1 MTMTKTVT
9 KTMSCLS
16 AFQKAVAVCA
26 ISAALLGCV
35 GIDLDTQF
43 TRDEELHA
51 AIIDQSEDRFLEID
65 PLYISDEVKQYI
77 DAYIGPRDGTVAR
90 VDKLQD
96 LLYGEEF
103 LNTQYSSEQTHT
115 AMEAFYARE
124 GNCLSV
130 MNLYVAMARYA
141 GLDANFQTV
150 DVQPSWDRRGDLL
163 VLSQHINAS
172 GRISATRDYI
182 VDFTPEILLQQLTSK
197 IVSDRSA
204 RSLYFNNL
212 GVEELIDG
220 NIEEALIYFK
230 NALFLNEESSI
241 AWNNIGSTY
250 TRLGNKKLAE
260 YSYQLAFSL
269 DDSNAISINNL
280 ARFYR
285 RAGDY
290 ALAREYEKAIE
301 RFNDRNPYY
310 HFAQGSIAFGNEDFD
325 LARQSFQRAVRLKQE
340 EPDFYLALAAVY
352 TRLGDE
358 VEAQRYSDT
367 AGSILAMYDNIYQPS
382 NEKVKII
389 DSTTILRKSSP
400 GISIFAPGSRTNRR
414 RSN

>member
-1 MTMTKTVT
+1 MLKPVT
-9 KTMSCLS
+9 KTMNYLS
-16 AFQKAVAVCA
+16 ASLKAVAVSA
-26 ISAALLGCV
+26 ISAVLLGCV
-35 GIDLDTQF
+35 GIDIDTQF
-43 TRDEELHA
+43 IGDEEIQA
-51 AIIDQSEDRFLEID
+51 AIIDQTEDHFAEID
-65 PLYISDEVKQYI
+65 PLYISDEIKQYI
-77 DAYIGPRDGTVAR
+77 DAYIRLRDGEVTR

-96 LLYGEEF
+96 LLYGTDY
-103 LNTQYSSEQTHT
+103 LNIQYSSDQTHT
-115 AMEAFYARE
+115 AVEAFYARE

-141 GLDANFQTV
+141 GLDASFQTV
-150 DVQPSWDRRGDLL
+150 EVQPSWDRRGDLL

-172 GRISATRDYI
+172 GRLSATRDYI
-182 VDFTPEILLQQLTSK
+182 VDFTPEISLQQLTSQ
-197 IVSDRSA
+197 IVSDRVA

-269 DDSNAISINNL
+269 DDSNATSINNL

-340 EPDFYLALAAVY
+340 EPEFYLALTAVY

-389 DSTTILRKSSP
+389 DSTSILRESSP
-400 GISIFAPGSRTNRR
+400 GISIFAPGSRTSRR
-414 RSN
+414 RGN

>member
-1 MTMTKTVT
+1 M
-9 KTMSCLS
+9 
-16 AFQKAVAVCA
+16 
-26 ISAALLGCV
+26 
-35 GIDLDTQF
+35 
-43 TRDEELHA
+43 
-51 AIIDQSEDRFLEID
+51 
-65 PLYISDEVKQYI
+65 
-77 DAYIGPRDGTVAR
+77 
-90 VDKLQD
+90 
-96 LLYGEEF
+96 
-103 LNTQYSSEQTHT
+103 
-115 AMEAFYARE
+115 
-124 GNCLSV
+124 
-130 MNLYVAMARYA
+130 
-141 GLDANFQTV
+141 
-150 DVQPSWDRRGDLL
+150 
-163 VLSQHINAS
+163 
-172 GRISATRDYI
+172 
-182 VDFTPEILLQQLTSK
+182 
-197 IVSDRSA
+197 
-204 RSLYFNNL
+204 
-212 GVEELIDG
+212 
-220 NIEEALIYFK
+220 
-230 NALFLNEESSI
+230 NEESSI

-269 DDSNAISINNL
+269 DDSNATSINNL

-340 EPDFYLALAAVY
+340 EPDFYLALTAVY

>member
-1 MTMTKTVT
+1 
-9 KTMSCLS
+9 MSYLS
-16 AFQKAVAVCA
+16 ATQKAVAVCA
-26 ISAALLGCV
+26 ISAVLLGCV

-51 AIIDQSEDRFLEID
+51 AIIDQSEDRFTEID
-65 PLYISDEVKQYI
+65 SLYISDEVKQYI
-77 DAYIGPRDGTVAR
+77 DAYIDPRDGPVAR

-103 LNTQYSSEQTHT
+103 LNTQYSGEQTHT
-115 AMEAFYARE
+115 AMEAFYAGE

-182 VDFTPEILLQQLTSK
+182 VDFTPEIVLQQLTSK

-220 NIEEALIYFK
+220 NIEQALIFFK

-250 TRLGNKKLAE
+250 TRLGNKEFAE

-269 DDSNAISINNL
+269 DDNNATSINNL

-285 RAGDY
+285 RADNY

-310 HFAQGSIAFGNEDFD
+310 HFAQGSIAFGNDDFD
-325 LARQSFQRAVRLKQE
+325 LARQSFQRAVQLKEE

-352 TRLGDE
+352 ERLGNE
-358 VEAQRYSDT
+358 SEAQRYSDT

-400 GISIFAPGSRTNRR
+400 GISILAPGSRTNRR